1 MARKSWKP
9 SKALIQKE
17 KEAAAKYS
25 QEMDRKQR
33 EVLAGYPAEYQDEII
48 DAYRLMWNA
57 RDSLKQAN
65 WQYTITE
72 AGVKQWKSENAVRNY
87 KLYKAE
93 SDDFYSQY
101 LNRKEAISKQFGIH
115 SDTVAEHV
123 KAVYIVSE
131 QVDDL
136 YMKGAFK

>member
-1 MARKSWKP
+1 
-9 SKALIQKE
+9 
-17 KEAAAKYS
+17 
-25 QEMDRKQR
+25 
-33 EVLAGYPAEYQDEII
+33 
-48 DAYRLMWNA
+48 MWNA

-72 AGVKQWKSENAVRNY
+72 AGVKQWKSEHAIRNY

-101 LNRKEAISKQFGIH
+101 LDRKEAISKQFGIH
-115 SDTVAEHV
+115 SATVAKHV